1 MADNTYL
8 NDEQQAQLQQMLNGA
23 QQPAQEQPSPEATPP
38 VEDSGEAPAVDAAAA
53 MPATPQE
60 ANPQPQVDPALA
72 ELGVQNVAE
81 LVELYKNTIGQS
93 NQYKQMLSQLLAFQQ
108 ALDTKQEL
116 EPNDPLNTV
125 KKAVREEMAPIYE
138 KLQTEAKNKL
148 VQEAWGKDA
157 VNMPDLTDMMPEIT
171 AFIQEHPELAVA
183 DDGLR
188 RAYDGVRSK
197 NYRSEKQL
205 FADKDFVSRAASN
218 EKVKE
223 AVIQEYLANAAR
235 NGDNVP
241 ASISG
246 GGSTPLTGKKQAPSS
261 MQQAK
266 DGLAK
271 MLGMK

>member
-8 NDEQQAQLQQMLNGA
+8 NEEQQAQLQQMLANG
-23 QQPAQEQPSPEATPP
+23 QPAQEQPSPEAMPA

-53 MPATPQE
+53 MPETPQE
-60 ANPQPQVDPALA
+60 VNPQPQTDPALA
-72 ELGVQNVAE
+72 ELGVQSVAE
-81 LVELYKNTIGQS
+81 LVEMYKNTIGQS

-157 VNMPDLTDMMPEIT
+157 VNMPDLTDMMPEVT

-223 AVIQEYLANAAR
+223 AVIQEYLATAAR

>member
-8 NDEQQAQLQQMLNGA
+8 NDEQQAQLEQMLNAG
-23 QQPAQEQPSPEATPP
+23 QQPAQEQPSPEAMPA

-53 MPATPQE
+53 MPASPQE
-60 ANPQPQVDPALA
+60 ANPQPQTDPALA

-271 MLGMK
+271 MLGVK